1 MSLLSKR
8 SALLA
13 PFVLAGLFSKSS
25 PATAGGTP
33 LVWKTLP
40 LLNTWTSYY
49 RPIAIAVDP
58 SGVIHIQGSVYQATP
73 SNNSNVC
80 RLPTSYRPS
89 AYIYLATYTNEGTFG
104 SIEIGTDGNIYAF
117 SNPATNA
124 QSFTSF
130 ENISFTK

>member
-1 MSLLSKR
+1 MSFLSKR

-13 PFVLAGLFSKSS
+13 PLVLAGLFSKSS
-25 PATAGGTP
+25 PANAGSTP

-49 RPIAIAVDP
+49 RPLAIAIDP
-58 SGVIHIQGSVYQATP
+58 SGVIHFRGSVYQATP
-73 SNNSNVC
+73 GNDEVC

-89 AYIYLATYTNEGTFG
+89 AYIYLATYTNAGTFG
-104 SIEIGTDGNIYAF
+104 SISIYTDGPVHAF
-117 SNPATNA
+117 STPSTNA